1 MTVIKNEDW
10 LDILQNT
17 DYIPLEEEDNLYQSY
32 RFVDLDINKV
42 TIRNFKD
49 KLPESLLEQV
59 EMFIPPSGSF
69 GTEDLRRYLDL
80 IRNYETSTTDLMLG
94 LSLADQ
100 IRITFSDMRTSTICD
115 RYPDINLAEKR
126 RYRCVAEYLIRQ
138 GELTKLRDKE
148 GKLIKKIGNM
158 QKAVVLYQPL
168 PKLLETLKKSKLDD
182 LIKSIPKDQSE
193 KKNLKIDR
201 LKYRIKTMTNRRNQ
215 LLLKL
220 FKNTTGETEDKL
232 LQLSIERVLADQ
244 LEYFKKFYSNE
255 GPGVIVFRPDFPEKE
270 QMEYV
275 SVNRLIN
282 ILEKAKEAGQNCE
295 IISKAINMAEAV
307 DGEKEGLFIIEDEKD
322 TQLFRIN
329 PERMVGS
336 LL

>member
-32 RFVDLDINKV
+32 RFVDLDIEKV
-42 TIRNFKD
+42 TIRNFKN
-49 KLPESLLEQV
+49 KLPESLIEQV

-69 GTEDLRRYLDL
+69 STEDLRRYLDL

-138 GELTKLRDKE
+138 GELTKLRDE
-148 GKLIKKIGNM
+148 DGKLIKKIGNM

-168 PKLLETLKKSKLDD
+168 PKLLETLKKSGLDD
-182 LIKSIPKDQSE
+182 LIKSIPKAQSE
-193 KKNLKIDR
+193 KKVEN
-201 LKYRIKTMTNRRNQ
+201 
-215 LLLKL
+215 
-220 FKNTTGETEDKL
+220 
-232 LQLSIERVLADQ
+232 
-244 LEYFKKFYSNE
+244 
-255 GPGVIVFRPDFPEKE
+255 
-270 QMEYV
+270 
-275 SVNRLIN
+275 
-282 ILEKAKEAGQNCE
+282 
-295 IISKAINMAEAV
+295 
-307 DGEKEGLFIIEDEKD
+307 
-322 TQLFRIN
+322 
-329 PERMVGS
+329 
-336 LL
+336 